1 MSSSA
6 HVVSTA
12 EPQVVIPRRANVQIC
27 DVLVAAFD
35 VVA

>member
-1 MSSSA
+1 MLSSA

-12 EPQVVIPRRANVQIC
+12 EPQVIQRRANVQIC

>member
-1 MSSSA
+1 MLSSA

-12 EPQVVIPRRANVQIC
+12 EPPQVIPRRANVQIC